1 MAEKRETYI
10 AGEGDA
16 STPRTGSNMGDMDR
30 MLDDTLASTE
40 RTDRTSSVRADDV
53 EDIDIDYAGG
63 GTTGRVSVDVDT
75 DDPDAVRSEIKNTR
89 ERMSETIDEIEDAL
103 LRKKENIQ
111 ERLNVFSPVQNN
123 PLPSVGIAFGAGLL
137 VGYLTADDDDDDDHH
152 HPDDDHH
159 HPDSDDDEF
168 WSRRASDWEARAR
181 RLLDLAKRQEVELS
195 ELRGRGGVTGA
206 AASATAGM
214 AAAGMASRAS
224 GASAGSSSDTYEVT
238 LEEDES
244 RWSQLSS
251 PLRSVGDTVVES
263 LTSFLARATRELSG
277 TQHR

>member
-16 STPRTGSNMGDMDR
+16 STPRTASNMGDMDR

-111 ERLNVFSPVQNN
+111 DRLNVFSPVQNN

-137 VGYLTADDDDDDDHH
+137 VGYLTADDDDDDDHY
-152 HPDDDHH
+152 HPDT
-159 HPDSDDDEF
+159 DDDEF

-195 ELRGRGGVTGA
+195 ELRGRGGVTG
-206 AASATAGM
+206 

>member
-16 STPRTGSNMGDMDR
+16 STQRTGSNMGDMDR
-30 MLDDTLASTE
+30 MLDDTLARTD
-40 RTDRTSSVRADDV
+40 RTDRTSSVRGDDV

-111 ERLNVFSPVQNN
+111 DRLNVFSPVQNN

-137 VGYLTADDDDDDDHH
+137 VGYLTADDDDDDDY
-152 HPDDDHH
+152 DHRRA
-159 HPDSDDDEF
+159 DTDDDEF

-224 GASAGSSSDTYEVT
+224 GASAGSSSDMYEVT

>member
-1 MAEKRETYI
+1 MAETRETYV
-10 AGEGDA
+10 AGEGD

-53 EDIDIDYAGG
+53 EDIDVDYAGG
-63 GTTGRVSVDVDT
+63 GTSGGVARRIDT
-75 DDPDAVRSEIKNTR
+75 DDPDAVRSEIEHTR
-89 ERMSETIDEIEDAL
+89 ARMSGTIDEIEDAL

-111 ERLNVFSPVQNN
+111 DRLNVFSPVRNN

-137 VGYLTADDDDDDDHH
+137 LGYLTAEGDDGYDRH
-152 HPDDDHH
+152 HPDT
-159 HPDSDDDEF
+159 DDDEF

-195 ELRGRGGVTGA
+195 ELRGRSPT
-206 AASATAGM
+206 ATAAGASSM
-214 AAAGMASRAS
+214 GAGMTPRPY
-224 GASAGSSSDTYEVT
+224 GVGMESSSDSYEVT

-244 RWSQLSS
+244 RWSRLSS